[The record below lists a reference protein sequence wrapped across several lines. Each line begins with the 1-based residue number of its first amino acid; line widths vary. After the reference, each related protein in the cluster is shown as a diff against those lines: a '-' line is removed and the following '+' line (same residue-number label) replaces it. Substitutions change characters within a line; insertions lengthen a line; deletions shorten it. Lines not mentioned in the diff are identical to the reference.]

1 MARVSRTLRHRRACS
16 FLGHPGA
23 SAGLTTPPR
32 RACAPTSALRL
43 ALPRLPRFPPSS
55 AGASRGC
62 RGLGSGG
69 RRAALTRL
77 SPCRPPQPGPTPSG
91 TNVGSSGRSPS
102 KAVAARAAGS
112 TVRQRKNA
120 SCGTRSAGRTTS
132 AGTGGMWRFY
142 TEDSPGLK
150 VGPVPVLVMSLL
162 FIASVFMLHIWG
174 KYTRS

>member
-1 MARVSRTLRHRRACS
+1 MSERRCNLSPTDLRAVPFLCNITDLTSEPRWLYSHVSSGCNLKSVEGSTVS
-16 FLGHPGA
+16 
-23 SAGLTTPPR
+23 
-32 RACAPTSALRL
+32 
-43 ALPRLPRFPPSS
+43 PPSTS
-55 AGASRGC
+55 VAC
-62 RGLGSGG
+62 F
-69 RRAALTRL
+69 
-77 SPCRPPQPGPTPSG
+77 SPVSSMPGPTPSG

>member
-1 MARVSRTLRHRRACS
+1 M
-16 FLGHPGA
+16 
-23 SAGLTTPPR
+23 
-32 RACAPTSALRL
+32 
-43 ALPRLPRFPPSS
+43 
-55 AGASRGC
+55 
-62 RGLGSGG
+62 
-69 RRAALTRL
+69 
-77 SPCRPPQPGPTPSG
+77 PGPTPSG

-150 VGPVPVLVMSLL
+150 VPSQLSSIKITSGLQNDCHS
-162 FIASVFMLHIWG
+162 
-174 KYTRS
+174 TRLYIHVSGRRGWKTEKKPANLI

>member
-1 MARVSRTLRHRRACS
+1 M
-16 FLGHPGA
+16 
-23 SAGLTTPPR
+23 
-32 RACAPTSALRL
+32 
-43 ALPRLPRFPPSS
+43 
-55 AGASRGC
+55 
-62 RGLGSGG
+62 
-69 RRAALTRL
+69 
-77 SPCRPPQPGPTPSG
+77 PGPTPSG
-91 TNVGSSGRSPS
+91 TTVGSSGRSPS